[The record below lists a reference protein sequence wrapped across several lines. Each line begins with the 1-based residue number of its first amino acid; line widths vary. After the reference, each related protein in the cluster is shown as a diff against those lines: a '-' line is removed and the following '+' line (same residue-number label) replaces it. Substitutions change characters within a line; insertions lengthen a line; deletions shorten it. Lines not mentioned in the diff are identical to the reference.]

1 MLTVAFNL
9 LISKE
14 LSDEFIKAIKK
25 YETYERKCLDEGTV
39 DKYYER
45 ANSDTRKEAKLFFES
60 LTTKNSKSIEEI
72 LRQAKQLNPYDFVY
86 LLKND
91 YKIGD

>member
-9 LISKE
+9 PISKG
-14 LSDEFIKAIKK
+14 LSDEFVKAIKK
-25 YETYERKCLDEGTV
+25 YETYERKCLDGGTV